1 MKRVIQTLAA
11 VAATGAVLAVSVVAI
26 GLYNV
31 SAREGHIWGVTWL
44 MHTTFKQS
52 VKLRAPGPDEVPDD
66 LGSPDRVKLGALHFR
81 NACAFCHALPGQPQ
95 SATAQAMEPTPPHVS
110 SITGWTPGEMFWIV
124 NEGVKMTGMPHWP
137 AKDRDD
143 EVWSV
148 VAYLNALPDGAG
160 QVALAGEGRGRAS
173 CAQCHGEGGES
184 GNSHIPRL
192 DLLTP
197 GQIAEAL
204 RQYRGGQRPSGIMRE
219 AAMALSDSEIATLA
233 QQFGSSKGPRRQS
246 EPAPEATTPGAL
258 LAQRGTGDVPACTV
272 CHGPGR
278 QADAPI
284 APLLTGQSRNYLAG
298 QLRLWRDGHRGGG
311 ERAHLMR
318 KAAQDLSGADIAALA
333 DYFAGL
339 PTE

>member
-11 VAATGAVLAVSVVAI
+11 VAATGAVVAVSVVAI

-31 SAREGHIWGVTWL
+31 SAREGHMWGVTWL

-66 LGSPDRVKLGALHFR
+66 LGSPDRVKLGALHFK

-95 SATAQAMEPTPPHVS
+95 GAAAQAMEPTPPHVS

-148 VAYLNALPDGAG
+148 VAYLNALPGGAG

-204 RQYRGGQRPSGIMRE
+204 RQYRSGQRQSGIMQE
-219 AAMALSDSEIATLA
+219 AAMALSDNEIATLA
-233 QQFGSSKGPRRQS
+233 QTFGSSKGPRRQS

-284 APLLTGQSRNYLAG
+284 APLLTGQSRDYLTG
-298 QLRLWRDGHRGGG
+298 QLRLWRNGNRGGG
-311 ERAHLMR
+311 ERARLMR
-318 KAAQDLSGADIAALA
+318 KAAQDLSDADMSALA

-339 PTE
+339 PAE